1 MEYKYTGIIL
11 NKRDIGETDRIY
23 TIYTLEGGKIQ
34 ALAKGIRK
42 PQAKLAGVLE
52 NFTLADITVM
62 RTHGTGKITS
72 SIVEDNFK
80 GIRNNLDILMGA
92 FQSMHMF
99 NRLVDLQYCDG
110 EVFELLEEYLH
121 SLNLLAQ
128 LEISQKELQE
138 KAALLDLGFT
148 VKLLNALGYT
158 ISVHACS
165 SCGSVLSSRD
175 TFFSAQHG
183 GMLCANCRPLIYN
196 ALTVNVNTIKMLRLF
211 FGSKIGSLLK
221 LKIQPKETALAH
233 TAVQSF
239 LQWVG

>member
-11 NKRDIGETDRIY
+11 NKRDIGETDRLY

-52 NFTLADITVM
+52 NFTLADITIM

-72 SIVEDNFK
+72 SIVEENFK
-80 GIRNNLDILMGA
+80 GLRNNLDILLGA
-92 FQSMHMF
+92 FQSVHMF
-99 NRLVDLQYCDG
+99 NRLVDLQYCDR

-121 SLNLLAQ
+121 SLNLLGQ
-128 LEISQKELQE
+128 LEISQKELRE
-138 KAALLDLGFT
+138 KATLLNLGFS

-158 ISVHACS
+158 ISVHACC
-165 SCGSVLSSRD
+165 SCGSMLSPLD

-183 GMLCANCRPLIYN
+183 GILCANCRSGVYN
-196 ALTVNVNTIKMLRLF
+196 VLTVNVNTIKMLRLF
-211 FGSKIGSLLK
+211 FKNKISSLLK
-221 LKIQPKETALAH
+221 LKIEPRETALAH